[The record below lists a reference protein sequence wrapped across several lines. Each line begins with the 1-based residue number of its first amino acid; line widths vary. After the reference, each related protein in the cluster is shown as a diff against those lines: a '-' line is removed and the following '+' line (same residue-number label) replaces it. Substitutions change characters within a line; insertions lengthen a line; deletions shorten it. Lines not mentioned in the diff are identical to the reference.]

1 LIPRDLLLVAFSL
14 LIWGVGE
21 GMFTYFQPIYL
32 QQWGAS
38 PVTIGLILGAMGISM
53 TVAQAPAGY
62 LSDRIGPRPVMWA
75 SWVFALA
82 ATILMASA
90 TSLSLFVVGLLCY
103 GLTSFVIAPMNA
115 YLVSV
120 RGNWSV
126 ERALTLPSA
135 LFNLGMVIGPILGGL
150 IAEGAGIRRIYF
162 FSAILFLISTGMIFF
177 IRRAPADEHH
187 ETTVQRPNLLRN
199 PRYLGLLGLIML
211 TTFSLYLPQ
220 PLTPNFL
227 QNEVGLPLHAIG
239 QLGAIGSLGNALIGL
254 GLGHL
259 SAPFGFLTGTALM
272 GVFSFLMWQGQSVT
286 AFAIGYFFVGGFRLT
301 RAMGLAYARYF
312 IRSTETGLAFGLIET
327 ANGLAVIFAP
337 MLAGRLYEAD
347 PRSVYLTSLVLILVL
362 IVVNSAIRVRR
373 ATQPAFPSNRA

>member
-1 LIPRDLLLVAFSL
+1 
-14 LIWGVGE
+14 
-21 GMFTYFQPIYL
+21 MFTYFQPIYL

-53 TVAQAPAGY
+53 TLAQAPAGY